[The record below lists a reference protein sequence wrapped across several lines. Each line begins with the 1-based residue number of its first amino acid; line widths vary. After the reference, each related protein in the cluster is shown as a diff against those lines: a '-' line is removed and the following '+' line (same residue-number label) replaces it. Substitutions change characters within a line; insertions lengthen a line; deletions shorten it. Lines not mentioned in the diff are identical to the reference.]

1 MEVCVHCGNEALY
14 MTKGGKFICQPSVNK
29 CPTVREKNSR
39 GLMKAYESG
48 IRVSGSE
55 QYASISD
62 DSKEKMNHRKDQRFA
77 DFSYGGKGQH
87 KNALL
92 LERGHR
98 CEECKLAEWNDI
110 PITLELEHIDG
121 DRKNN
126 TKENLKLLCPNCHS
140 QTPTW
145 RRSSSPGWNKQKY
158 TDEEIIEAI
167 QSHYNLN
174 QVLEYLNLR
183 YGSAGTIINIMSK
196 YKVSYKNSA
205 LTQERQGII

>member
-1 MEVCVHCGNEALY
+1 MEICVHCGNEALY
-14 MTKGGKFICQPSVNK
+14 RTKGGKSICQPSANK
-29 CPTVREKNSR
+29 CPAIREKNSR

-55 QYASISD
+55 QYVTISD
-62 DSKEKMNHRKDQRFA
+62 DSKERMNHRKDKRFA

-98 CEECKLAEWNDI
+98 CEQCKLTEWNEL
-110 PITLELEHIDG
+110 PITLELEHSDG

-145 RRSSSPGWNKQKY
+145 RRNARGGWKCQKY
-158 TDEEIIEAI
+158 SDDQIVEAI
-167 QSHYNLN
+167 QSSYNLN
-174 QVLEYLNLR
+174 QVLESLNLR
-183 YGSAGTIINIMSK
+183 YGSAGTIIKVMDK
-196 YKVSYKNSA
+196 YKVNYRN
-205 LTQERQGII
+205 

>member
-1 MEVCVHCGNEALY
+1 METCTHCGAEARHR
-14 MTKGGKFICQPSVNK
+14 TKGGKPLCLPSANQ
-29 CPTVREKNSR
+29 CPAVRAKNSR
-39 GLMKAYESG
+39 ATAAVYQSG
-48 IRVSGSE
+48 GRLSGSE
-55 QYASISD
+55 GYKLYSE
-62 DSKEKMNHRKDQRFA
+62 DSKNKMNVRKGKRFA

-205 LTQERQGII
+205 LA